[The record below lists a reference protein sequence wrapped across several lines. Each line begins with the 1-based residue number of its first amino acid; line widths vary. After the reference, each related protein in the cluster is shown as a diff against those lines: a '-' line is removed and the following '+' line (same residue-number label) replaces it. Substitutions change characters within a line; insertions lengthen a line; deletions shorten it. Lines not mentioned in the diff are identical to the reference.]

1 MCLDG
6 LWELTVPA
14 NLDGLYLLPCVSA
27 ISFSLQMLMET
38 WHLYQVALPTLL
50 INDLFL
56 QGGGQTNAGR
66 VRRTFG
72 GVGRNLAGASC
83 LGLPVGACQL

>member
-1 MCLDG
+1 MGLLSPELMCLDG
-6 LWELTVPA
+6 LWEFAVLA
-14 NLDGLYLLPCVSA
+14 KLDGLYSLPYVSA
-27 ISFSLQMLMET
+27 ISISLQMLMEA

-50 INDLFL
+50 INNLFL

-72 GVGRNLAGASC
+72 GVGRNLAGA
-83 LGLPVGACQL
+83 